1 MDLATRDFERSDVRR
16 RDLEV
21 VLDGSVIDELGQRL
35 ERTRGQ
41 RLSGQLELEDVVL
54 VAFEDRQLRVDS
66 DLHVSLHI

>member
-1 MDLATRDFERSDVRR
+1 MDLATRDFEHSDVRR